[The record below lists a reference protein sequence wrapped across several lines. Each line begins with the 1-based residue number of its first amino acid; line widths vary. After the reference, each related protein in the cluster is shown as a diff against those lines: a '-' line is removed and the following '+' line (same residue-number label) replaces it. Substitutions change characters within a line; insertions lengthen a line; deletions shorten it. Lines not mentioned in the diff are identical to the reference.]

1 MLRILRVVPFYA
13 PAYAYGGPVVH
24 SVNISRQQAALG
36 YDVRIFTTN
45 ILTHEVIS
53 KELPKFEVIDKV
65 KIHRFPIRY
74 RIGLSHYFI
83 TPTLPFAFFKY
94 QYDLIHMH
102 SLRTF
107 QTNVATLISRI
118 RHKPLVFTAHGT
130 LRSMY
135 LLDLFN
141 QKKKE
146 SSRMKRYDRFLK
158 NFLLKTV
165 DRFIVHSKHEKMWTL
180 KFDVPE
186 EKIRVIPH
194 GINLENFSNI
204 TFRKNFIRK
213 YDINLNDKIVLYV
226 GRLLRNY
233 RNLEHLILIMNDI
246 LKEINNVK
254 LWLIGHSY
262 DKPYELELKKMV
274 KKLNLDKHV
283 IFVTYPSR
291 EDILGAYQVANVV
304 VFPINNSDG
313 FGIPLIEAGAAKC
326 PVISINRGPAP
337 ELVKNGETGILTQSN
352 SLSELKNAV
361 LKILSNEKLERE
373 MGLKAYHNVVKNYT
387 WEIITKMTN
396 KIYEEILN
404 NVQ

>member
-13 PAYAYGGPVVH
+13 PAYGYGGPVVH
-24 SVNISRQQAALG
+24 SVNLSKQQAALG
-36 YDVRIFTTN
+36 YDVRVFTTN
-45 ILTHEVIS
+45 ILTHDLIS
-53 KELPKFEVIDKV
+53 KELPKFEVRDGV
-65 KIHRFPIRY
+65 KIHRFPIKY
-74 RIGLSHYFI
+74 RLGQSHYFI

-94 QYDLIHMH
+94 QFDLIHVH

-107 QTNVATLISRI
+107 QNNAATIISRI
-118 RHKPLVFTAHGT
+118 RNKPFVFTAHGT

-141 QKKKE
+141 LKKKE
-146 SSRMKRYDRFLK
+146 SSRMKIYDRFFK
-158 NFLLKTV
+158 KSLLKTA

-180 KFDVPE
+180 KFNVPE
-186 EKIRVIPH
+186 DKIRVIPH

-204 TFRKNFIRK
+204 TFRENFIRRYK
-213 YDINLNDKIVLYV
+213 INLNDKMVLYI

-233 RNLEHLILIMNDI
+233 RNLEHLIMIMNEI
-246 LKEINNVK
+246 LKEIKNVK

-262 DKPYELELKKMV
+262 DKTYELELKNMV

-283 IFVTYPSR
+283 IFVSHPSR

-326 PVISINRGPAP
+326 PVISTNRGPAP

-352 SLSELKNAV
+352 NLSELKNAT
-361 LKILSNEKLERE
+361 LKILCNEKLEKE
-373 MGLKAYHNVVKNYT
+373 MGLKGYQNVVKYYT
-387 WEIITKMTN
+387 WKTITNITN
-396 KIYEEILN
+396 KVYDELF
-404 NVQ
+404 